1 MHCNIFAKYCVN
13 VAIICH
19 SSGNSNNEYE
29 TGFMIM
35 THIFIHWY
43 AEYAEFIRSQVHK
56 LVEKDLLLII
66 RAAK

>member
-1 MHCNIFAKYCVN
+1 
-13 VAIICH
+13 
-19 SSGNSNNEYE
+19 
-29 TGFMIM
+29 MIM